1 MVPLLLD
8 KHNGQCDSG
17 VTSTN
22 EFVSSFCIVAAAKR
36 PPHGKG
42 DGQRATASTSTS
54 VAMPVDS
61 PRDLKERP
69 ASAGK
74 AWLGTPAHRWAR
86 PFMLH
91 LAIDSIGKTRG
102 SKSVDYTRHI
112 VAEMVAENNIM
123 LSVSHRPGGDLPEL
137 TDAIKTN
144 TAAHAHMLISM
155 SNYAVESIDED
166 GVSQNMLAA
175 CDALCEVKQQVKVI
189 YGGAGE
195 LWRSV
200 GNKLDKFEDKT
211 MTVRNYLQARGMDVD
226 S

>member
-1 MVPLLLD
+1 
-8 KHNGQCDSG
+8 
-17 VTSTN
+17 
-22 EFVSSFCIVAAAKR
+22 
-36 PPHGKG
+36 
-42 DGQRATASTSTS
+42 
-54 VAMPVDS
+54 
-61 PRDLKERP
+61 
-69 ASAGK
+69 
-74 AWLGTPAHRWAR
+74 
-86 PFMLH
+86 MLH

-137 TDAIKTN
+137 ADAIKTN
-144 TAAHAHMLISM
+144 TAARAHMLISM
-155 SNYAVESIDED
+155 SNYAVESIDKD
-166 GVSQNMLAA
+166 GVSQNMFAA

-211 MTVRNYLQARGMDVD
+211 MTIRKYLRACGMDVESGAED
-226 S
+226 LRSMFTAGNFDDIGHFLGRSGGEQPRVWLKSLLLRF